1 MIIKCYNENH
11 PYLLFID
18 LEFCN
23 KEKEKATQLIEFSGL
38 LFKNIDVDTY
48 QLMGSYTGYVT
59 EKVCYPFAEYTAIN
73 NSFLEENGIP
83 LKDMVDII
91 MNDFLGQVPLNEL
104 MIITHGLKN
113 DRLVMLENGLNL
125 STYNNKPIDGYC
137 TFTNAR
143 RILERTNHLTLN
155 DIAEE
160 AGYYLHNAHN
170 AYQDVWAE
178 VSIFTY
184 LKKIEAQ
191 KGMK

>member
-23 KEKEKATQLIEFSGL
+23 KNKTETQLIQFAGL
-38 LFKNIDVDTY
+38 LFKNIDDETY
-48 QLMGSYTGYVT
+48 QLMSSYNGYVT

-83 LKDMVDII
+83 LEDLVSFVMD
-91 MNDFLGQVPLNEL
+91 DFLGGVPLNEL
-104 MIITHGLKN
+104 MLITHGLKN
-113 DRLVMLENGLNL
+113 DRLVMLENGINL
-125 STYNNKPIDGYC
+125 STYEGKPIDGYC

-143 RILERTNHLTLN
+143 RILGRTNNLTLG
-155 DIAEE
+155 DVAEE

-170 AYQDVWAE
+170 AYGDVWAE
-178 VSIFTY
+178 VAAFTY
-184 LKKIEAQ
+184 LKKIEKQ
-191 KGMK
+191 KGLK